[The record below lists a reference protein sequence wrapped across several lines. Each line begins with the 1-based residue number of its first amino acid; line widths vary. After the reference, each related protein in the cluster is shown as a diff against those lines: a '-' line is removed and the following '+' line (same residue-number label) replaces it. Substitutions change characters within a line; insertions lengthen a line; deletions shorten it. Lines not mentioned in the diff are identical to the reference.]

1 MTLAHYFG
9 ADSQVHSILS
19 KSNLSE
25 DDLEQVWQ
33 LAITVEVE
41 ELQDGNWTP
50 LEVYVALHYAQAY
63 ERLALNEMA
72 VRYTGS
78 LPPVLKKKVA
88 RRSSYA
94 KARSSTLASAD
105 APPVPTALASASASG
120 PLRTQSLAETHAPPV
135 SNTLRHTYPAAS
147 IAARDRRRHS
157 SQTSSTREESSVGQA
172 GLEAVNEVEVILRES
187 SVRSDTVDRAQRL
200 ASLIK
205 ARCPEV
211 TVNSDIQPQEP
222 RVRHASIADR
232 THAHDILVRGRRE
245 SPSFKDPTAG
255 MGKLLKSKESKQ
267 RAQDTH
273 TWTFSG
279 EEKSHA
285 LREAVETGYVGVAEA
300 LLDMGT
306 DVNAV
311 RESAKSKILRT
322 KTTTARPTNYIQIA
336 ASSNNVEMVNLLVS
350 HGVSQR
356 SLAEALEKAVRQNLP
371 DVSAPFGI
379 IYGTLVLR
387 PGLQDTRSIMWL
399 ICPTSLLPRHVLW
412 LRVCSQRCF
421 YSHSLLPNLL

>member
-1 MTLAHYFG
+1 MTLAHYL
-9 ADSQVHSILS
+9 DTESQVHSILS
-19 KSNLSE
+19 KSHLPD

-63 ERLALNEMA
+63 ERLALDEMA
-72 VRYTGS
+72 IRYTGS

-94 KARSSTLASAD
+94 KARASTLASAD
-105 APPVPTALASASASG
+105 APPMPTASASASG
-120 PLRTQSLAETHAPPV
+120 PLGTQSLAETHALPV
-135 SNTLRHTYPAAS
+135 SNTLRHTHPAAS

-157 SQTSSTREESSVGQA
+157 SQTCSTREDSSVSQA

-187 SVRSDTVDRAQRL
+187 SVRSDTVDRARRL

-211 TVNSDIQPQEP
+211 MVNSDIQPQEP
-222 RVRHASIADR
+222 RVRQASIADR

-245 SPSFKDPTAG
+245 SPSFRDPTVG

-273 TWTFSG
+273 TWTFSD
-279 EEKSHA
+279 EEKSYA
-285 LREAVETGYVGVAEA
+285 LREAVETGYVGVAEV

-311 RESAKSKILRT
+311 RESAKTKILRT

-336 ASSNNVEMVNLLVS
+336 ASSNNVEMVNLLAS
-350 HGVSQR
+350 HRVSQR
-356 SLAEALEKAVRQNLP
+356 SLAEALENAVRQNLP
-371 DVSAPFGI
+371 NVSAPFGI
-379 IYGTLVLR
+379 IYATSVLR
-387 PGLQDTRSIMWL
+387 PGL
-399 ICPTSLLPRHVLW
+399 
-412 LRVCSQRCF
+412 
-421 YSHSLLPNLL
+421 